1 MEWFYYTLLACPAFA
16 LRDILYKYFNT
27 DKINLNIFDAL
38 MLIISGIIS
47 FIYLIYKDYN
57 NNVIK
62 NISKKTL
69 LNATCIAILNVI
81 GILTYFRAIQA
92 SSNPELVRGIFAG
105 LIIIIVLSFSVYKKN
120 YLSFHQY
127 IGIIFIIIGIFL
139 AYNKNLKLY

>member
-1 MEWFYYTLLACPAFA
+1 MEWFYYALLASPAFA
-16 LRDILYKYFNT
+16 LRDILYKYFNINE
-27 DKINLNIFDAL
+27 INLNIFDSL

-47 FIYLIYKDYN
+47 FIYLIYKDYH

-62 NISKKTL
+62 NITKKTL

-120 YLSFHQY
+120 YLAFHQY